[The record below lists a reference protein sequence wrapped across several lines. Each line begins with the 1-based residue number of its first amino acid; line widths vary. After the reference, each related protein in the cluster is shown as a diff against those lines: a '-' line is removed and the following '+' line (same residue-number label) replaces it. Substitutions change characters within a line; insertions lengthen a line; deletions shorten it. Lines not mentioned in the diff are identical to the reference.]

1 MMKLNEN
8 HKNQFL
14 DSALYPGE
22 QYRTLEVFLFVFL
35 YYNNYEKNTDKKVRY
50 DDSLECIL

>member
-22 QYRTLEVFLFVFL
+22 QYRAKGMGRF
-35 YYNNYEKNTDKKVRY
+35 DG
-50 DDSLECIL
+50 

>member
-14 DSALYPGE
+14 NSALYPGE

-35 YYNNYEKNTDKKVRY
+35 YYNNYEKIRTKR
-50 DDSLECIL
+50 

>member
-35 YYNNYEKNTDKKVRY
+35 YYNNYEKKYGQKG
-50 DDSLECIL
+50 EI